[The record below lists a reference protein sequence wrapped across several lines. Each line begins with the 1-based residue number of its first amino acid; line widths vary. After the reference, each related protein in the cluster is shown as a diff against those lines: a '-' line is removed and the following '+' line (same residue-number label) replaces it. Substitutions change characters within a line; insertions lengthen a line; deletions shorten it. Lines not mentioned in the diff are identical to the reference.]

1 MKSAGNREPIKMTPQ
16 KACKYNPDKEND
28 INSPAGFSKEKTQRE
43 RTKER
48 KRLIALSAINYVFP
62 STNPDH
68 RTRKYS

>member
-48 KRLIALSAINYVFP
+48 KRLIWCQDKEHIDFKRV
-62 STNPDH
+62 STNC
-68 RTRKYS
+68 YI

>member
-1 MKSAGNREPIKMTPQ
+1 MKSAGTREPIKMTPQ

-48 KRLIALSAINYVFP
+48 KRLIWC
-62 STNPDH
+62 
-68 RTRKYS
+68 